1 MIKYIEDIDN
11 NILDIPELKQ
21 LRADQYLF
29 SKNKADVASRK
40 KYFDSTSAFF
50 DWYINYCST
59 ILKGKI
65 YADKQ
70 ISECVFRPTFK
81 SENQWK
87 EYLLK
92 SIYISKEYVE
102 YLKSKISETTIHR
115 YDHTITG
122 LEIDLEW
129 LIASFEV
136 QYKKTTDKISLN
148 SGRRKNLSP
157 TDIYSAARTLF
168 FIEEF
173 DNVEDLYLRDLKPAV
188 MFQIRQLLEIFGKN
202 LLGYYSISDKDGNSV
217 KKFTQIAWD
226 FIKEEIKKPNPRIEF
241 PFDVHMILSINSWSN
256 SFVHTT
262 YLYSS
267 YIQFF
272 ALKTINVLFASKSKG
287 IKIYTG
293 RSLRKFDCADIK
305 IKDYNSLKTDFEN
318 TLKSRLPDIIVDW
331 LDTDKVGAY
340 IINE

>member
-1 MIKYIEDIDN
+1 MIKYIKEIDN
-11 NILDIPELKQ
+11 NILDISELKQ
-21 LRADQYLF
+21 LRTDQHSF
-29 SKNKADVASRK
+29 SSKKTDPAFKK
-40 KYFDSTSAFF
+40 KYYESLISFF
-50 DWYINYCST
+50 DWYLDYCSK
-59 ILKGKI
+59 ILKSKS
-65 YADKQ
+65 YPDKQ
-70 ISECVFRPTFK
+70 ICECVFRTKFK

-92 SIYISKEYVE
+92 SIYISSEYVK
-102 YLKSKISETTIHR
+102 YLKGKISETNIHK
-115 YDHTITG
+115 YDHTIIS

-168 FIEEF
+168 YIEEF
-173 DNVEDLYLRDLKPAV
+173 DNIDDLYLRDLKPVV
-188 MFQIRQLLEIFGKN
+188 MFQIRQLLEIFGKD
-202 LLGYYSISDKDGNSV
+202 LLGYYSISDIDGNGV
-217 KKFTQIAWD
+217 KKFTQIAWE
-226 FIKEEIKKPNPRIEF
+226 FIKEEIKKPDSRIEF

-272 ALKTINVLFASKSKG
+272 ALQTINVLFASKSKG

-293 RSLRKFDCADIK
+293 HNQRKFDCADIK
-305 IKDYNSLKTDFEN
+305 VNKYNSLKADFESYLN
-318 TLKSRLPDIIVDW
+318 SKKPDIVVDW
-331 LDTDKVGAY
+331 METKSVGAY
-340 IINE
+340 IITE

>member
-1 MIKYIEDIDN
+1 MIKYIEDISN

-21 LRADQYLF
+21 LRDSQHSF
-29 SKNKADVASRK
+29 SRNKTDIILK
-40 KYFDSTSAFF
+40 TKYYESVIAFF
-50 DWYINYCST
+50 DWYIGYTSK
-59 ILKGKI
+59 ILKGKTF
-65 YADKQ
+65 ADKQ
-70 ISECVFRPTFK
+70 ICECVFRPTFK

-87 EYLLK
+87 EYIIK

-102 YLKSKISETTIHR
+102 YLKTKITETNIHK
-115 YDHTITG
+115 YEHTITG

-129 LIASFEV
+129 LIASYEV

-173 DNVEDLYLRDLKPAV
+173 DNIEDLYLRDLKPAV
-188 MFQIRQLLEIFGKN
+188 MFQIRQLLEMFGKN
-202 LLGYYSISDKDGNSV
+202 LLGYYSISDKDGNGV

-226 FIKEEIKKPNPRIEF
+226 FIKTEIKKPNSRIEF
-241 PFDVHMILSINSWSN
+241 PFDIHMILSINNWSN

-262 YLYSS
+262 YLYNS
-267 YIQFF
+267 YMQFF
-272 ALKTINVLFASKSKG
+272 ALKTINVLFYSKSKG

-293 RSLRKFDCADIK
+293 LSIRKFDCADIK

-331 LDTDKVGAY
+331 LDTDNVGAY

>member
-1 MIKYIEDIDN
+1 MIKYVKDIDN

-21 LRADQYLF
+21 LRQDQHSF
-29 SKNKADVASRK
+29 NMTKADVVLK
-40 KYFDSTSAFF
+40 KNYFESTTAFF
-50 DWYINYCST
+50 EWYIDYCSK
-59 ILKGKI
+59 ILKGKT

-102 YLKSKISETTIHR
+102 YLKTKTTETNIHK

-136 QYKKTTDKISLN
+136 HYKKTTDKISLN

-173 DNVEDLYLRDLKPAV
+173 DNIEDLYLRDLKPAV

-202 LLGYYSISDKDGNSV
+202 LLGYYSINDKNGNSV

-272 ALKTINVLFASKSKG
+272 ALKTINVLFASKTKG

-293 RSLRKFDCADIK
+293 RSLSKFDCADIK
-305 IKDYNSLKTDFEN
+305 IKSYNSLKADFED
-318 TLKSRLPDIIVDW
+318 TLKSRLPDIVVDW

-340 IINE
+340 IISE

>member
-1 MIKYIEDIDN
+1 MIKYVKDIDN

-21 LRADQYLF
+21 LRTVLHSF
-29 SKNKADVASRK
+29 TKNKRDIALGK
-40 KYFDSTSAFF
+40 KYFESLIAFF
-50 DWYINYCST
+50 DWYIDYTSK
-59 ILKGKI
+59 IIKGKA

-70 ISECVFRPTFK
+70 ICECVFRPTFK
-81 SENQWK
+81 LENQWK

-102 YLKSKISETTIHR
+102 YLKSKITETNIHK
-115 YDHTITG
+115 YDHTITSI
-122 LEIDLEW
+122 EIDLEW
-129 LIASFEV
+129 LIASYEV

-173 DNVEDLYLRDLKPAV
+173 DNIEDLYLRDLKPAV

-202 LLGYYSISDKDGNSV
+202 LLGYYSISDKDGNDV
-217 KKFTQIAWD
+217 KKFTQIAWN
-226 FIKEEIKKPNPRIEF
+226 FIKDEMKKPNSRIEF
-241 PFDVHMILSINSWSN
+241 PFDIHMILSINSWSN

-262 YLYSS
+262 YIYSS

-272 ALKTINVLFASKSKG
+272 ALKTIKVLFASKTKG

-293 RSLRKFDCADIK
+293 RTVSKFDIADIK
-305 IKDYNSLKTDFEN
+305 ITDYKSLKADFET
-318 TLKSRLPDIIVDW
+318 TLKNRMPDIVVDW
-331 LDTDKVGAY
+331 LETERVGAY
-340 IINE
+340 IISE

>member
-1 MIKYIEDIDN
+1 MIKYVEDIDN

-21 LRADQYLF
+21 LRQDQHLFNTNRADFALK
-29 SKNKADVASRK
+29 KN
-40 KYFDSTSAFF
+40 YFESTIAFF
-50 DWYINYCST
+50 DWYIDYCSK
-59 ILKGKI
+59 ILKGKT

-70 ISECVFRPTFK
+70 ISECVFRPAFK

-102 YLKSKISETTIHR
+102 YLKTKTTETNIHK
-115 YDHTITG
+115 YNHTITG
-122 LEIDLEW
+122 LKIDLEL

-136 QYKKTTDKISLN
+136 QYKKTTDKIFLN

-173 DNVEDLYLRDLKPAV
+173 DNIEDLYLRDLKPVV

-202 LLGYYSISDKDGNSV
+202 LLGYYSINDKNGNSV

-226 FIKEEIKKPNPRIEF
+226 FIKEEIKKPDPRIEF
-241 PFDVHMILSINSWSN
+241 PFDIHMILSINSWSN

-272 ALKTINVLFASKSKG
+272 ALKTINVLFASKTKG

-293 RSLRKFDCADIK
+293 RILSKFDCTDIK
-305 IKDYNSLKTDFEN
+305 IKSYNSLKTDFEN
-318 TLKSRLPDIIVDW
+318 TLKSRLPDIVVDW
-331 LDTDKVGAY
+331 LETDKVGAY
-340 IINE
+340 IISE